1 MDRIRPNVVIDDGAN
16 FARLLVMERPA
27 LLPHLIGVAEETT
40 SGVRA
45 FQAMQAA
52 RELPFPVVAVNDSQ
66 LKTRFDNRHGT
77 GETCVATTL
86 ELLGASCLAGARV
99 AVMGYGPVGEGFAR
113 RARALG
119 ARVTVV
125 ELDPVRALEARFAGF
140 GVARAAEALPA
151 ASMVVS
157 ATGVR
162 HTLPLDLLRN
172 LPNGCRVVVIGGIAN
187 EVALDQVVAAGG
199 AILPGEKDGISQL
212 RVPQGPTL
220 TLLAAGDG
228 VNYAAGPG
236 NPIEIMDLSF
246 AVQIL
251 AVEHLLRNRNTLP
264 NQVLRLGPDADRRIA
279 TLALA
284 ARGIALDTAPAA
296 GTADGSAFVPDWRV
310 TRFSDA
316 VTTPAAAPAS
326 PNPKELP

>member
-1 MDRIRPNVVIDDGAN
+1 
-16 FARLLVMERPA
+16 
-27 LLPHLIGVAEETT
+27 
-40 SGVRA
+40 
-45 FQAMQAA
+45 
-52 RELPFPVVAVNDSQ
+52 
-66 LKTRFDNRHGT
+66 
-77 GETCVATTL
+77 
-86 ELLGASCLAGARV
+86 
-99 AVMGYGPVGEGFAR
+99 
-113 RARALG
+113 
-119 ARVTVV
+119 V

-140 GVARAAEALPA
+140 DVARATQALPA
-151 ASMVVS
+151 ADMVVS

-162 HTLPLDLLRN
+162 HTLPLDLLRT

-251 AVEHLLRNRNTLP
+251 AVEHLLRNRGALP
-264 NQVLRLGPDADRRIA
+264 NRVLRLGPDADRRIA
-279 TLALA
+279 TFALA
-284 ARGIALDTAPAA
+284 ARGVTLDAAPAA

-316 VTTPAAAPAS
+316 VATPAPAPS
-326 PNPKELP
+326 NPKELS